1 MRTHPNDRSF
11 KPRLET
17 LEPREMPAAGLL
29 GAVQALQ
36 TDLNTANGDFSANF
50 ATLASQGA
58 GSTATAGQ
66 FGTTLANTTANWQR
80 VLSDQAAIQSTAT
93 ADINFLNLA
102 SFVFASQT
110 HNSNVFFATVFFVD
124 PQFQNIINSVNTAV
138 NNSSASAN
146 ANINVTNPAVS
157 AVFGTTVAPISSY
170 TSTTT

>member
-1 MRTHPNDRSF
+1 MRTHPKDRSF
-11 KPRLET
+11 KPLLET

-50 ATLASQGA
+50 ATLASQGSL

-80 VLSDQAAIQSTAT
+80 VLTDQAAIKSTAT
-93 ADINFLNLA
+93 ADMNFLNLA
-102 SFVFASQT
+102 TFLSG
-110 HNSNVFFATVFFVD
+110 NSSLYFATVFFVD

-146 ANINVTNPAVS
+146 ADVNVTNPAVV